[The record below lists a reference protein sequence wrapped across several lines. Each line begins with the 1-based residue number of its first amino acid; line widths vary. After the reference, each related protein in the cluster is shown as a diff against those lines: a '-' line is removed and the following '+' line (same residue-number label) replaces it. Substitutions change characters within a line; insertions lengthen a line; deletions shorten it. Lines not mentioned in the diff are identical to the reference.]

1 MIEPYMIYVNY
12 GILVLV
18 IALDIWMIEDA
29 IKRTNNKWFFPIISI
44 LLTFLPF
51 IFSFLIGKPNPNYYF
66 LLSGVVIWLF
76 YLLLRPEFT
85 TEEIKMIQT
94 EQKTK
99 DLKMKY
105 YEYELAKSGKICP
118 VCGLPIETDYMVCPN
133 CFKELREKCTF
144 CGKLIDN
151 NWSICPYCKK
161 KITKG
166 TDYENKNI

>member
-1 MIEPYMIYVNY
+1 MPEYIMQYLNY
-12 GILVLV
+12 GILILV
-18 IALDIWMIEDA
+18 VALDVWMIEDS
-29 IKRTNNKWFFPIISI
+29 IRRTNNKWFFPIFAI

-51 IFSFLIGKPNPNYYF
+51 LFSMVFGKPNFY
-66 LLSGVVIWLF
+66 LLISGVVIWLF

-85 TEEIKMIQT
+85 TEETKMIQT

-99 DLKMKY
+99 DLKMKF

-118 VCGLPIETDYMVCPN
+118 VCGLPVETDYMICPN
-133 CFKELREKCTF
+133 CFKELREKCPS

-151 NWSICPYCKK
+151 NWTICPYCKK

-166 TDYENKNI
+166 SEYEPKNI